1 MMQNEA
7 GEWCIRMLGERA
19 LQSAT
24 LLSRL
29 GKPLV
34 KASEDTRWHKY
45 ALVEKM
51 RGLKNNVEDLI
62 RSNER

>member
-7 GEWCIRMLGERA
+7 GEWYIRMLGERA

-34 KASEDTRWHKY
+34 KASEDTR
-45 ALVEKM
+45 
-51 RGLKNNVEDLI
+51 
-62 RSNER
+62 